1 MIYSQGKEYHID
13 TAPGDVGRYVIL
25 TGDPGRV
32 EKIAAYLD
40 APRKVADNR
49 EYVTFTG
56 LLSGVPV
63 SVVSTGIGGPSAS
76 IALEEL
82 VHCGADTFIRVG
94 TSGGMQ
100 PEILGGD
107 LVIAS
112 GAVRFEGTS
121 KEYAPIEFP
130 AIADHGLVAAL
141 KESAKALSLPHHVG
155 VVQSKDSF
163 YGQHDPNSMPQS
175 DLLNSRWEAW
185 KRCGVL
191 ASEMECAALMVGG
204 SVRRVRVG
212 AVLLVMANQTRREM
226 GLPDEQV
233 HETDAAIRVAVEA
246 MRRLIEKEK
255 Q

>member
-1 MIYSQGKEYHID
+1 MIYAQGKEYHID
-13 TAPGDVGRYVIL
+13 LAPGDVGSYVIL

-40 APRKVADNR
+40 EPRKVAENR
-49 EYVTFTG
+49 EYVTWTG
-56 LLSGVPV
+56 SLNGVAV
-63 SVVSTGIGGPSAS
+63 SVVSTGIGGSSAS

-107 LVIAS
+107 LIIAS

-130 AIADHGLVAAL
+130 AIADHGLVSVL
-141 KESAKALSLPHHVG
+141 RESAEALGLYHHVG

-191 ASEMECAALMVGG
+191 ASEMECAALMVVG

-233 HETDAAIRVAVEA
+233 HDTDSAIRTAVEA
-246 MRRLIEKEK
+246 MRRLTAREK
-255 Q
+255 

>member
-141 KESAKALSLPHHVG
+141 KESAEALSLPHHVG

-191 ASEMECAALMVGG
+191 ASEMECAALMVVG